1 LALGHLCPFQPE
13 NLRLV
18 LVGICEINVFTD
30 FSTGAVDAVRKA
42 LTTDN
47 IRQIPAL
54 LEVIKVLVLECVLEK
69 MKTFSSEG
77 KV

>member
-1 LALGHLCPFQPE
+1 M
-13 NLRLV
+13 
-18 LVGICEINVFTD
+18 NVFTD

-54 LEVIKVLVLECVLEK
+54 LEVIKVLVLECI
-69 MKTFSSEG
+69 FG
-77 KV
+77 KDEDL